1 MTVEVT
7 ERQKILHNEEMYDL
21 VRKSDCKGPYGRPS
35 DRWHDNIKINIYEAR
50 WEGMD
55 WIDLAQDREIWR
67 AVVNAVCLHK
77 MWVFC

>member
-1 MTVEVT
+1 MTDVVT
-7 ERQKILHNEEMYDL
+7 ERQKLLHNEELYDL
-21 VRKSDCKGPYGRPS
+21 VRKSDCKRSYGRPN

-55 WIDLAQDREIWR
+55 WIDLAQDGEIWR